1 VKEPKRESLLL
12 AVGSQNVF
20 SIYAARLPAASEMIM
35 EIAGDEDDLEKVITA
50 VGWPT

>member
-1 VKEPKRESLLL
+1 L

-35 EIAGDEDDLEKVITA
+35 EIAGDEDDLEKVNCCGMAHLKIELN
-50 VGWPT
+50 